1 MRRREAS
8 SVTATLGL
16 RSLPFSFVQ
25 STQTSQAAVLV
36 VAVLAALCGSVLGGI
51 AEEAQSSW
59 DPQRLGGSVETLPQA
74 ARLAELAVEKGAS
87 TILMP
92 VAARRQLNELPDD
105 IWTKV
110 NIEFY
115 RDPADAIFK
124 ALDVGTNFNPSRGVR
139 QWNSM
144 RPAG

>member
-1 MRRREAS
+1 MYHSTRAVDADKS
-8 SVTATLGL
+8 GGGLGV
-16 RSLPFSFVQ
+16 P
-25 STQTSQAAVLV
+25 
-36 VAVLAALCGSVLGGI
+36 VLAALCGSVLGRNSRGGTI
-51 AEEAQSSW
+51 IVGSAT
-59 DPQRLGGSVETLPQA
+59 LGGSVEIVPQA

-87 TILMP
+87 TILTP

-124 ALDVGTNFNPSRGVR
+124 ALED
-139 QWNSM
+139 
-144 RPAG
+144 

>member
-1 MRRREAS
+1 MGS
-8 SVTATLGL
+8 AT
-16 RSLPFSFVQ
+16 
-25 STQTSQAAVLV
+25 
-36 VAVLAALCGSVLGGI
+36 
-51 AEEAQSSW
+51 
-59 DPQRLGGSVETLPQA
+59 LGGSVEIVPQA

-87 TILMP
+87 TILTP

-124 ALDVGTNFNPSRGVR
+124 ALED
-139 QWNSM
+139 
-144 RPAG
+144 